1 MRILYRRGQSLPLI
15 PSLTGPQT
23 SPFFSLRILTKSNN
37 GRLCRHASL
46 GDSAIGHHGYESLG
60 LVVNNKL

>member
-15 PSLTGPQT
+15 PSLTGQT

-37 GRLCRHASL
+37 GCLCRHASL
-46 GDSAIGHHGYESLG
+46 GDSATGHHGYGSLG